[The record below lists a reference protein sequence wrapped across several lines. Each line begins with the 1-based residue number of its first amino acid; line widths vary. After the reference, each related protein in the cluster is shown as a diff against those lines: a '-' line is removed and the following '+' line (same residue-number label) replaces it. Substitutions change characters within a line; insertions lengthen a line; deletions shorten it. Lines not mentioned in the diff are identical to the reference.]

1 MFGRNGMVGGDSYIR
16 KWYVAFVVVVVVV
29 AAVSHCDDGNGD

>member
-16 KWYVAFVVVVVVV
+16 KWYVAVVVVV
-29 AAVSHCDDGNGD
+29 AVSHCDDGNGD